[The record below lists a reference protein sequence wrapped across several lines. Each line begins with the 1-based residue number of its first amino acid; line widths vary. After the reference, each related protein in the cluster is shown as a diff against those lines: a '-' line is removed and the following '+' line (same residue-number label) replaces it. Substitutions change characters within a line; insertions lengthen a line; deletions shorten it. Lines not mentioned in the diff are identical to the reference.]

1 MKKQLLL
8 VFVVGVLLTTLACL
22 KTPQDNTLK
31 KGGTPIVKLGQ
42 ETITSEQLQEELAKL
57 PPNIKAMFTGKDGLK
72 RLVDEVKKR
81 EVLYLEAKKVGLDK
95 DPEFTKKITEFK
107 KINLINTLIQKNVQ
121 AKNVTVTPEEAKK
134 YYDENQKEFVMPEQV
149 RAVHILVKTEQ
160 EAKDL
165 YDKLKK
171 GGDFAATAKS
181 VSMDTATAEKG
192 GDLDFFSRGQM
203 EPSFD
208 EAVFKLK
215 KGELS
220 TPVKTSFGYHIIK
233 VVDNKEAKTTDFES
247 VKPMIIQYLTG
258 EKQKKTFD
266 TYYSSV
272 EKNYNVNIDTKALDE
287 FINKQMAPAPAAP
300 PAPGGLPPGHGAN
313 APVPPVGAPPK

>member
-8 VFVVGVLLTTLACL
+8 VCVVGVLLTTLGCL
-22 KTPQDNTLK
+22 KAPEDNVLK

-57 PPNIKAMFTGKDGLK
+57 PPNIKAMFAGKDGLK

-95 DPEFTKKITEFK
+95 DPEFTKKIAEFK
-107 KINLINTLIQKNVQ
+107 KINLINTLLQKNVQ
-121 AKNVTVTPEEAKK
+121 NANVTVTPEEAKK
-134 YYDENQKEFVMPEQV
+134 YYDDNQKEFVMPEQV
-149 RAVHILVKTEQ
+149 RAVHILVKTEN

-171 GGDFAATAKS
+171 GGDFAAAAKS
-181 VSMDTATAEKG
+181 MSLDTSNADKG
-192 GDLDFFSRGQM
+192 GDLGFFSRGQM

-208 EAVFKLK
+208 DAVFKLK

-233 VVDNKEAKTTDFES
+233 VVDTKESKTTEFES
-247 VKPMIIQYLTG
+247 VKQMIIQYLTG
-258 EKQKKTFD
+258 EKQKKAFD
-266 TYYSSV
+266 TYYSSI
-272 EKNYNVNIDTKALDE
+272 EKNYSVNVDTKALED
-287 FINKQMAPAPAAP
+287 FVSKQTTAP
-300 PAPGGLPPGHGAN
+300 PAPGAVPPPGHGAN
-313 APVPPVGAPPK
+313 APAPPPPAGAPHK